1 MESLGMAREPDARSG
16 VAPALRAASGIAEG
30 QTALSKTIVASAER
44 GEQSP
49 RQIRAERVDTQRFAE
64 LAPAFRALADAA
76 PEANVFVEPAMLEAA
91 QRADAATPIVV
102 LLAWDADATD
112 RLVGVW
118 AFARRGGVLPC
129 LRAPAVPFAS
139 MGSPVVLADWTEDA
153 VAAWLGLLN
162 ADRGLPKLLDL
173 NPARDSGP
181 FRLAL
186 DRLAARGLCTVRV
199 RARHRRAMLESDLDG
214 DAYLRGTLSNS
225 RRAKLRQL
233 RAKLGR
239 QGEVRYVLHEGEAV
253 AAAGEE
259 FLALEALGWKGRRGS
274 AMQSDEAGADFL
286 RRALA
291 GMAGEGTAGEGLTGE
306 GLASVSA
313 LTLDG
318 RTISMCVLLRSGGTA
333 FTWKIAYDEAW
344 GGFSPG
350 YQLALDDT
358 AMLLA
363 DPATRRSDSCAAAE
377 VGMMSEIWAE
387 RAETAD
393 LYIGVRPGR
402 SPRFMVAMAYL
413 TLRQFVPELRRR
425 LKVRSRVK
433 PLMNRLRALRR
444 RA

>member
-16 VAPALRAASGIAEG
+16 VAPALRTAPGITEG
-30 QTALSKTIVASAER
+30 HTALSSTFDASAER

-49 RQIRAERVDTQRFAE
+49 RRVRVERVDTQRFAT

-91 QRADAATPIVV
+91 QRADPATPIVV

-139 MGSPVVLADWTEDA
+139 MGSPVVLSEWTEDT
-153 VAAWLGLLN
+153 VAAWLAQIS

-186 DRLAARGLCTVRV
+186 DRLATRGLCTVRV

-214 DAYLRGTLSNS
+214 EAYLRGTLSNS

-291 GMAGEGTAGEGLTGE
+291 GMAGEG
-306 GLASVSA
+306 LASVSA

-318 RTISMCVLLRSGGTA
+318 RTISMCVLLRSGRTA
-333 FTWKIAYDEAW
+333 FTWKIAYDEGW

-363 DPATRRSDSCAAAE
+363 DSAIRRSDSCAAAE

-402 SPRFMVAMAYL
+402 SPHFMAAMAYL
-413 TLRQFVPELRRR
+413 TLRQLVPELRRR
-425 LKVRSRVK
+425 LKLRSRVK
-433 PLMNRLRALRR
+433 PLMNRLRALKR

>member
-1 MESLGMAREPDARSG
+1 MESLRMVREPDASSG
-16 VAPALRAASGIAEG
+16 VAPALRTASGIAKG
-30 QTALSKTIVASAER
+30 HMALSSAFAASAER
-44 GEQSP
+44 GEPSH
-49 RQIRAERVDTQRFAE
+49 RRVRAERVDTQRFAA

-91 QRADAATPIVV
+91 QSADPATPIVV
-102 LLAWDADATD
+102 LLAWDADAMD

-181 FRLAL
+181 FRQAL

-199 RARHRRAMLESDLDG
+199 RARHRRAMLESGLDG
-214 DAYLRGTLSNS
+214 ETYLRSTLSNS

-291 GMAGEGTAGEGLTGE
+291 GMVGEGA
-306 GLASVSA
+306 ASVSA

-377 VGMMSEIWAE
+377 VGTMSEIWAE

-393 LYIGVRPGR
+393 LYVGVRPGR
-402 SPRFMVAMAYL
+402 SPRFMAAMAYL
-413 TLRQFVPELRRR
+413 TLRQLVPELRRR
-425 LKVRSRVK
+425 LKLRSRVK